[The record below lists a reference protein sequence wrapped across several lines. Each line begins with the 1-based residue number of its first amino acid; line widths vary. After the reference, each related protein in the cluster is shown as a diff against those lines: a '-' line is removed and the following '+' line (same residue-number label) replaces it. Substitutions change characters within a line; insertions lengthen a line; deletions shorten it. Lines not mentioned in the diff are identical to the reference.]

1 MPPDAGVFETFYNGP
16 IQHPVFLWIAAG
28 LALGLCLARHG
39 LQPSMRRYCALLG
52 LLSIL
57 DAWLTSAHIF
67 GLGALPPA
75 LAGIVPLFFVLAGDF
90 RYLLVVGVG
99 TADGRLE
106 LRRRSV
112 LGALALTVVVPLL
125 TQIVLRA
132 LPETMSGARV
142 MFLIYELSFT
152 GLTLALLRWHPSARS
167 RGWIRSLSWFVV
179 LYYGLWAAA
188 DLLILGT
195 GSDLGYLL
203 RMLPN
208 LLYYGGLIAVIG
220 LSAPRAS

>member
-16 IQHPVFLWIAAG
+16 LQHPGFLWIAAG
-28 LALGLCLARHG
+28 LALGLCLSRQG
-39 LQPSMRRYCALLG
+39 LHPSLRGYCALLG
-52 LLSIL
+52 LVSIL
-57 DAWLTSAHIF
+57 DAWLTSAHVF
-67 GLGALPPA
+67 GLGALPSS
-75 LAGIVPLFFVLAGDF
+75 LASIVPLFFVLAGDF
-90 RYLLVVGVG
+90 RYLLVVWAG
-99 TADGRLE
+99 TADGRLA

-112 LGALALTVVVPLL
+112 LSALALTVVVPLS
-125 TQIVLRA
+125 TQVVLSA

-142 MFLIYELSFT
+142 LFLIYELSFT

-179 LYYGLWAAA
+179 LYYGLWATA
-188 DLLILGT
+188 DIIILGT

-208 LLYYGGLIAVIG
+208 LLYYGGLIAAIG

>member
-1 MPPDAGVFETFYNGP
+1 MLPDAGAFETFYNGP

-28 LALGLCLARHG
+28 LALGLCLSRRG
-39 LQPSMRRYCALLG
+39 LHPSVRGYCALLG

-67 GLGALPPA
+67 GLGALPPS
-75 LAGIVPLFFVLAGDF
+75 LASIVPLFFVLAGDF
-90 RYLLVVGVG
+90 RYLLVVWAG

-106 LRRRSV
+106 LRPGNV
-112 LGALALTVVVPLL
+112 LPALALTAVVPLS
-125 TQIVLRA
+125 TQIVIWG
-132 LPETMSGARV
+132 LPEAMSGARV

-152 GLTLALLRWHPSARS
+152 ALTLALLRWHPSARS
-167 RGWIRSLSWFVV
+167 RGWIRSLGWFVV
-179 LYYGLWAAA
+179 LYYGLWATA

-195 GSDLGYLL
+195 GSDLGYLF

-220 LSAPRAS
+220 SFAPRAS

>member
-1 MPPDAGVFETFYNGP
+1 MPADAGAFETFYNGP

-28 LALGLCLARHG
+28 LALGLCLSRQG
-39 LQPSMRRYCALLG
+39 LHPSMRGYCALLG

-67 GLGALPPA
+67 GLGALPPS
-75 LAGIVPLFFVLAGDF
+75 LASIAPLFFVLAGDF
-90 RYLLVVGVG
+90 RYLLVVGAG

-106 LRRRSV
+106 LRPRNV
-112 LGALALTVVVPLL
+112 LSALALTVVVPLL

-195 GSDLGYLL
+195 GSDLGHLL

-208 LLYYGGLIAVIG
+208 LLYYGGLVAVMG
-220 LSAPRAS
+220 LLAPRAS

>member
-1 MPPDAGVFETFYNGP
+1 MHTDAGVFETFYNGP
-16 IQHPVFLWIAAG
+16 IQHPGFLWVAAG
-28 LALGLCLARHG
+28 LALGLCLSRHG
-39 LQPSMRRYCALLG
+39 LHPSIRGYCALLG

-57 DAWLTSAHIF
+57 DAWLTSAPIF
-67 GLGALPPA
+67 GLGALPPS
-75 LAGIVPLFFVLAGDF
+75 LSSIVPLFFVLAGDF
-90 RYLLVVGVG
+90 RYLLVVGAG
-99 TADGRLE
+99 TADGRLQ
-106 LRRRSV
+106 LCRRSV
-112 LGALALTVVVPLL
+112 LSALALTLIVPLL

-179 LYYGLWAAA
+179 LYYGLWATA
-188 DLLILGT
+188 DLLILGA

-220 LSAPRAS
+220 LFAPRAS